1 MNDTKWERWGAAS
14 GFGALVV
21 GAAAVVFERG
31 ALSASDPITKIAA
44 HYTDNRAALLAQA
57 LLFVIGSGFFL
68 WFVASLRSFLMRA
81 EGGSARLSTLAFG
94 TGVGSTM
101 VMLVALAFQTG
112 LATAA
117 ENAGQ
122 PAMISTM
129 NALFTVANLPL
140 AVMLMAV
147 VVLSFRTGVFPTW
160 LAGLSLAS
168 AAAQLL
174 PVFGLVLTSGP
185 LAADGWLAAF
195 LPYPLHAVWL
205 ACTTVVMVRRLGT
218 SLPAT
223 VSWGASRAGVASKL

>member
-147 VVLSFRTGVFPTW
+147 VVLSFRTGSSRPGWRAFRLPLPPHSCCQSSVSSSRLAPSPPT
-160 LAGLSLAS
+160 AG
-168 AAAQLL
+168 
-174 PVFGLVLTSGP
+174 
-185 LAADGWLAAF
+185 
-195 LPYPLHAVWL
+195 
-205 ACTTVVMVRRLGT
+205 
-218 SLPAT
+218 
-223 VSWGASRAGVASKL
+223 